1 MTEVQ
6 ELGLWTAQRSFDDL
20 SESALRELK
29 IRVLDS
35 LACAAGALDAEPVVS
50 LHRHTARMGGNA
62 LAPLLGHDEST
73 APDRA
78 ALYNG
83 FLVRYLDYNDSF
95 LAPKETCHPSDNVA
109 PVLAAASYAETTG
122 RQLLTALAIAYQV
135 QCRLSEE
142 APVRAQGFDHTSQG
156 SFAAAA
162 GVAHALGLDAERT
175 AHAIAISGTAY
186 QAMRVTRTGSLSH
199 WKGLAYP
206 SVAWTATHSAFL
218 ALDGITGPPE
228 VFEGNK
234 GYKESV
240 ARHDFYIDWSLE
252 DLEKV
257 TGSIIKKY
265 NAEIHSQSTLEG
277 LLELKHREQ
286 IDPRQVARIELD
298 TFDVAYHIIG
308 GGEEGGKKN
317 IRTKEEADHSL
328 PYMMAAALLDD
339 EVKPAQYEPERIAAE
354 DVQQLLQR
362 VEVRESPALS
372 RDFPQA
378 MPVQITVEMNDG
390 SRHQIEKRDY
400 EGFHTRPAGWD
411 MIEAKFR
418 ILAGDRIDANQRKE
432 ITEGVKNLEHISVQE
447 LQRLLRAFC
456 H

>member
-6 ELGLWTAQRSFDDL
+6 ELGLWAARRSFDEL
-20 SESALRELK
+20 SELALRELK

-35 LACAAGALDAEPVVS
+35 LACAAGALEAEPVKS
-50 LHRHTARMGGNA
+50 LHRHTSRMGGSA
-62 LAPLLGHDEST
+62 LTPLLGHDETT

-95 LAPKETCHPSDNVA
+95 LAPNETCHPSDNVA
-109 PVLAAASYAETTG
+109 PVLAAAAYAKTSG

-162 GVAHALGLDAERT
+162 GVAYALDLDAERA

-186 QAMRVTRTGSLSH
+186 QAIRVTRTGSLSH

-218 ALDGITGPPE
+218 ALSGLTGPPE

-240 ARHDFYIDWSLE
+240 VRNDFYIDWSRE

-257 TGSIIKKY
+257 NRTIIKKY

-277 LLELKHREQ
+277 LLELKHRES
-286 IDPRQVARIELD
+286 IDPREVARIELD

-308 GGEEGGKKN
+308 GGEEGGKKD

-328 PYMMAAALLDD
+328 PYMMAVALLDD
-339 EVKPAQYEPERIAAE
+339 DVTPAQYAPERIAAD

-372 RDFPQA
+372 RDFPEA
-378 MPVQITVEMNDG
+378 MPVKITVEMNDG

-411 MIEAKFR
+411 MIEEKFR
-418 ILAGDRIDANQRKE
+418 ILAGERLDQNQRRE
-432 ITEGVKNLEHISVQE
+432 ITEGIKNLENITVRE
-447 LQRLLRAFC
+447 LHRLLERL
-456 H
+456 